1 MGDSHAGRVG
11 AVNEI
16 AAKLGEVGL
25 PEPVAALAAREWD
38 VVVIGGGHNGLTAA
52 AYLGRAGR
60 SVLVLEARER
70 LGGAA
75 TLERPFADQRFVCSP
90 CAYVVGLLDPK
101 VIAELGLRERGL
113 RYWLADPDMWIPF
126 EDGSSFAEWQ
136 DDAKTQASL
145 EALGVSKADID
156 GYWAYNALFRDIRLA
171 LRHGERDAWED
182 ESPSRE
188 EIEAMLG
195 GDEEKIGVVFED
207 SVASV
212 IERYVSDER
221 LRDSLFGGG
230 VIGTWAGPRDP
241 GTAGVKLMHRQG
253 SLDGGESSSWGY
265 VEGGMGMVSFAIADA
280 AREAGA
286 ALACGTAV
294 ARILPEQGV
303 ELEDGSEIRA
313 RTVLCNADPKVAL
326 RLLGDDAGIDSA
338 YRRRLEEWQARSP
351 TVKVNAALKRL
362 PSWTAAPGQSWPAR
376 AQIDVGDGMEAAQAA
391 FERCRDQGEPSV
403 SFAEIYC
410 QTGYDPSPAPEGMH
424 LMSVF
429 SQFVPY
435 EFSRGDWQTRREE
448 VGEQVIAM
456 IERFAPDIRD
466 CLIETDVLGPPDVEA
481 RLGLSGGNIFQG
493 DVLPEQMWENRLTPR
508 TPVPGLYLCGAATH
522 PGGSVIATNGRNAAA
537 AVLADG

>member
-1 MGDSHAGRVG
+1 M
-11 AVNEI
+11 NEI
-16 AAKLGEVGL
+16 AAQLGEVGL
-25 PEPVAALAAREWD
+25 PEPVSALAARDWD
-38 VVVIGGGHNGLTAA
+38 AVVIGGGHNGLTAA
-52 AYLGRAGR
+52 AYLARAGR

-136 DDAKTQASL
+136 DDARTQASL

-156 GYWAYNALFRDIRLA
+156 GYWAYNKLFRDIRIA
-171 LRHGERDAWED
+171 LRHGERDAWEG

-188 EIEAMLG
+188 QLEAMLG
-195 GDEEKIGVVFED
+195 HDEEKIGVVFED

-221 LRDSLFGGG
+221 LKNSLFGGG
-230 VIGTWAGPRDP
+230 VIGTWAGPRDR

-253 SLDGGESSSWGY
+253 SLDGESSSWGY

-286 ALACGTAV
+286 VLACGVPV
-294 ARILPEQGV
+294 ARVRPGEGV
-303 ELEDGSEIRA
+303 ELDDGTLIRA

-326 RLLGDDAGIDSA
+326 SLFDEGAIDSS
-338 YRRRLEEWQARSP
+338 YRTRLEGWKTRSP
-351 TVKVNAALKRL
+351 TVKVNAALRRL
-362 PSWTAAPGQSWPAR
+362 PSWTAAPGESWPAR
-376 AQIDVGDGMEAAQAA
+376 SQIDIGDGMDAAQAA
-391 FERCRDQGEPSV
+391 FERCRDEGEPAV
-403 SFAEIYC
+403 SFGEVYC

-435 EFSRGDWQTRREE
+435 ELSAGDWDSRRAE

-466 CLIETDVLGPPDVEA
+466 CLLEIDVLGPPDVEA

-508 TPVPGLYLCGAATH
+508 TPIGGFYFCGAATH
-522 PGGSVIATNGRNAAA
+522 PGGSVIATNGRNAAN
-537 AVLADG
+537 AVLADAAGSRIMLSS